1 VPTRPADAFCSIYF
15 DSSRSSS
22 AATAVSLSLSLESLA
37 LRQQLDVYTRTLAPT
52 PTARNRMP
60 HERLSVALSELP

>member
-1 VPTRPADAFCSIYF
+1 MPTRPADAFCSIYF

-22 AATAVSLSLSLESLA
+22 AALSLSLSLESLA